1 MFEWECQTTSYNVS
15 AIVFRCSLK
24 VEKRRLGDNDS
35 QRKQSFVWQKQV
47 FILQVSLINEIVVH
61 INKFS
66 SATFFPITIRS
77 ILPYPGVW
85 RPYLSSFYNKST

>member
-1 MFEWECQTTSYNVS
+1 MTRKVYLSYPVF

-24 VEKRRLGDNDS
+24 GEKRRLGDNDS

-47 FILQVSLINEIVVH
+47 FILQVSLIKEYVVH
-61 INKFS
+61 INKFT

-77 ILPYPGVW
+77 ILPYLGV
-85 RPYLSSFYNKST
+85 RHPDLSSFYNKST